1 MRSRFFVVLATLG
14 ILLVLLIE
22 NNVMYPGQ
30 KRADTAVW
38 EEQLLA
44 VLNAAA
50 GEADVQSSPTPL
62 STLVTGEVAG
72 ASTENVKRDNIQQAE
87 LLRVVDG
94 DTLKVKI
101 GSQTATVRFVGINAP
116 ESVAPF
122 QPDECYGSESAQLLK
137 NMLPVGTTLSLEPD
151 ATQADTD
158 RYGRLLRFVFDQNGQ
173 DVGAELLSLGAAR
186 EYLYSKKPHTYRDEY
201 VQLEEQARAANVGLW
216 GDCSSEYGNL
226 E

>member
-22 NNVMYPGQ
+22 NNFIYPDQ
-30 KRADTAVW
+30 KRSETAVW

-44 VLNAAA
+44 VLNSAA
-50 GEADVQSSPTPL
+50 GETDAQLSPTPL
-62 STLVTGEVAG
+62 PTLATGEVAG
-72 ASTENVKRDNIQQAE
+72 ASTENVEDDNLQQAE

-101 GSQTATVRFVGINAP
+101 GSQTATVRLVGIDAP

-122 QPDECYGSESAQLLK
+122 QPDECFGSESAQLLLDL
-137 NMLPVGTTLSLEPD
+137 LPVGTTLSLEPD

-158 RYGRLLRFVFDQNGQ
+158 RYGRLLRFVFDGNSQ
-173 DVGAELLSLGAAR
+173 DVGAELLSLGAAK
-186 EYLYSKKPHTYRDEY
+186 EYLYSKKPHKYRDAY
-201 VQLEEQARAANVGLW
+201 LQLEEQARVANVGLW
-216 GDCSSEYGNL
+216 GACGE
-226 E
+226 